1 MKQKIKVA
9 FIGAGYMAQEHIK
22 VFSSFHDVELSG
34 IVSRS
39 IKKCID
45 LSKEFKILNIYNS
58 IDELYKIAKPD
69 LLVICVPE
77 LECKSI
83 CKIAFK
89 YNWKVIIE
97 KPAGYNSLEAKEII
111 DLANYNNCQAYVG
124 LNRRHYSSTTKIKK
138 LIDDFPEKRLVRVL
152 DQEDTLLAQNSGQPK
167 KVIDNWMYANSI
179 HLIDYFKIFCR
190 GHLINVENLID
201 WDLEKSNFVLSKLN
215 FSSGDVGLYQCN
227 WNSPGPWSVSL
238 NNNKIFIEMKPLENA
253 TYQLLG
259 SRKIFELE
267 IDEFDNKYKP
277 GLYLQAKEAIKAVK
291 NKRNKLVSIDEGY
304 KTMELVRLIYKL
316 SS

>member
-1 MKQKIKVA
+1 MIED
-9 FIGAGYMAQEHIK
+9 Y
-22 VFSSFHDVELSG
+22 SG
-34 IVSRS
+34 
-39 IKKCID
+39 
-45 LSKEFKILNIYNS
+45 
-58 IDELYKIAKPD
+58 
-69 LLVICVPE
+69 
-77 LECKSI
+77 
-83 CKIAFK
+83 
-89 YNWKVIIE
+89 
-97 KPAGYNSLEAKEII
+97 
-111 DLANYNNCQAYVG
+111 
-124 LNRRHYSSTTKIKK
+124 
-138 LIDDFPEKRLVRVL
+138 KRLINVI
-152 DQEDTLLAQNSGQPK
+152 DQEDTKAALDSGQPK
-167 KVIDNWMYANSI
+167 KVVENWMYANSI

-238 NNNKIFIEMKPLENA
+238 NNNKIFIEMKPLEKA

-291 NKRNKLVSIDEGY
+291 NKTHKLVSIDEGY
-304 KTMELVRLIYKL
+304 KTMELVRLIYNL
-316 SS
+316 NS